1 MNHRTLV
8 RKNTARIRGVPFN
21 DPEAC
26 RYKQTAI
33 FQVGQK
39 TLARIQKIRPLP
51 MPEQIAP

>member
-1 MNHRTLV
+1 M

-21 DPEAC
+21 DQEAC

-39 TLARIQKIRPLP
+39 TLARIQKVRPLP
-51 MPEQIAP
+51 VPEQIAP